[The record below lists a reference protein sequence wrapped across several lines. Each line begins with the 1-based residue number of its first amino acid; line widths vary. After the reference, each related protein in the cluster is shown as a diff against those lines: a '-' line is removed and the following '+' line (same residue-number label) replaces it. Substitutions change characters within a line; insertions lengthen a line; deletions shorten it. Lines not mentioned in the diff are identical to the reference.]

1 MVTPIRSI
9 LKSAARAWG
18 IEPAARLA
26 AARAAWPRVV
36 GPALAASSA
45 PVGVRGTTLLIGVTN
60 AAAAQ
65 EVRLAKTTI
74 AQALAQEFGGQG
86 VTDVIPVARRRLDLR
101 GRRPA
106 PARARRVPAA
116 PPRPSRPGRG

>member
-26 AARAAWPRVV
+26 AARAAWPRIA
-36 GPALAASSA
+36 GPALVASSA
-45 PVGVRGTTLLIGVTN
+45 PVGVRGTILLIGVTN

-65 EVRLAKTTI
+65 EIRLLKTTI
-74 AQALAQEFGGQG
+74 TQVLAQELGEQG
-86 VTDVIPVARRRLDLR
+86 ITDVIPVARRRLDLR
-101 GRRPA
+101 VRTPV
-106 PARARRVPAA
+106 RARRMSVA
-116 PPRPSRPGRG
+116 PPRPSKPARG

>member
-26 AARAAWPRVV
+26 AARAAWPRIV
-36 GPALAASSA
+36 GPALVASSA
-45 PVGVRGTTLLIGVTN
+45 PVGVRGTILLIGVTN

-65 EVRLAKTTI
+65 EIRLSKTTI
-74 AQALAQEFGGQG
+74 AQALAQELGEPGI
-86 VTDVIPVARRRLDLR
+86 TDVIPVARRRLDLR
-101 GRRPA
+101 VRTPVRVRRMS
-106 PARARRVPAA
+106 VV
-116 PPRPSRPGRG
+116 PPRPPKPARG